1 MKRLFLSLCL
11 CAMCAVCGVESYAA
25 DGMSVV
31 VVEQR
36 PKGLEAT
43 CDDYMSKIMVSA
55 ISGDEAEVARAT
67 EEMMAWVET
76 LPVSDQAFV
85 IGKFEELV
93 ELVGFN
99 PNVSNAAELDRVIDN
114 LLNRY
119 TEAYLKGDSAKA
131 DAVMAEMQQWIATL
145 DANEVAYVVNRSSE
159 MMRNVVAVDEDLKSR
174 QSLGREAI
182 VERMDDYMVRMMGN
196 PSQMD
201 AIGEE
206 MQAWIAT
213 LSPDDSAIAIQYAMS
228 IMNTFGGDNS
238 AVSDARKEVISD
250 RISNYMSEVAVA
262 TMSGNQSRMAEIQRE
277 LETWLTSLTPAE
289 LTYALEVIQRFT
301 QMAQ

>member
-1 MKRLFLSLCL
+1 
-11 CAMCAVCGVESYAA
+11 MCAVCGVESYAA
-25 DGMSVV
+25 DGMSVAV
-31 VVEQR
+31 VQQR

-43 CDDYMSKIMVSA
+43 CDDYMSKIMVA
-55 ISGDEAEVARAT
+55 GIGGDEAEVARAT

-99 PNVSNAAELDRVIDN
+99 PNVSNAAELDRVIDDF
-114 LLNRY
+114 LNRF

-174 QSLGREAI
+174 QSLGRDAI
-182 VERMDDYMVRMMGN
+182 VERMDDYVVRMMGN

-213 LSPDDSAIAIQYAMS
+213 LSPDDSAIAVQYAMS
-228 IMNTFGGDNS
+228 IMNTFGGDDS
-238 AVSDARKEVISD
+238 VVSDARKEVISD
-250 RISNYMSEVAVA
+250 RINSYMSEVAVA

-277 LETWLTSLTPAE
+277 LEAWLTSLTPAE

>member
-1 MKRLFLSLCL
+1 M
-11 CAMCAVCGVESYAA
+11 CAMCAVESYAA

-43 CDDYMSKIMVSA
+43 CDDYMSKIMVAA

-99 PNVSNAAELDRVIDN
+99 PNVSNAAELDRVIDD
-114 LLNRY
+114 LLNRF

-182 VERMDDYMVRMMGN
+182 VERMDDYVVRMMGN

-206 MQAWIAT
+206 MQQWIAT

-238 AVSDARKEVISD
+238 VVSDARKEVISD

-262 TMSGNQSRMAEIQRE
+262 TMSSNQSRMAEIQRE
-277 LETWLTSLTPAE
+277 LEAWLTSLTPAE

-301 QMAQ
+301 QMEQ